1 MQQGHNSP
9 FEMINLIIQRSERE
23 VRATHTQ
30 LGIAEWLKAFFFLK
44 GKKKK
49 DKMSDISS
57 FIVLNDTVDL
67 SRFITSS
74 E

>member
-44 GKKKK
+44 GKKKRQ
-49 DKMSDISS
+49 
-57 FIVLNDTVDL
+57 N
-67 SRFITSS
+67 